1 VTTKIICSNR
11 EELYKAATSRI
22 AELLKEAVENNSKAS
37 FIVPGGTTP
46 APVFEQLSALPLPW
60 SNISVTPSD
69 ERWIDVEL
77 EQSNEYLIKNTLL
90 INQAAEANFVPLKNK
105 AETAL
110 LGEKATEKGL
120 KDLKRPSTVTILGM
134 GPDGHVASLFPGC
147 PQIDDALE
155 LNSKKSCIA
164 IDATGC
170 AVAGS
175 YTERMSLTLAS
186 LIDSDLVILL
196 FTGQEKLDVLNQAMR
211 ERKRSNLPIAALL
224 AQSKTPVEV
233 YWAQ

>member
-1 VTTKIICSNR
+1 VTTKIICSTR
-11 EELYKAATSRI
+11 EELYQAVTSRI
-22 AELLKEAVENNSKAS
+22 AELLKEAVEKNSKAS

-46 APVFEQLSALPLPW
+46 APVFEKLSTLTLPW
-60 SNISVTPSD
+60 SNISVSPSD

-77 EQSNEYLIKNTLL
+77 EQSNENLIKNTLL
-90 INQAAEANFVPLKNK
+90 INQAADANFVALKNM

-110 LGEKATEKGL
+110 LGEKATEKNL
-120 KDLKRPSTVTILGM
+120 KDLKRPSAVTILGM

-147 PQIDDALE
+147 PQIDDALD

-164 IDATGC
+164 IDAKGC
-170 AVAGS
+170 SVAGS

-211 ERKRSNLPIAALL
+211 DRKRSNLPIAALL

-233 YWAQ
+233 YWAK

>member
-1 VTTKIICSNR
+1 MTTKIICSNR
-11 EELYKAATSRI
+11 EELYKAAASRI
-22 AELLKEAVENNSKAS
+22 AELLNESVEKNSKAS

-46 APVFEQLSALPLPW
+46 APVFEQLSNLPLPW
-60 SNISVTPSD
+60 SAISVTPSD
-69 ERWIDVEL
+69 ERWIDVDL

-90 INQAAEANFVPLKNK
+90 INLAAEANFIALKNK

-110 LGEKATEKGL
+110 LGEKATEKNLKGL
-120 KDLKRPSTVTILGM
+120 TRPNAVTILGM

-147 PQIDDALE
+147 PQIDDALD

-164 IDATGC
+164 IDAMGC

-186 LIDSDLVILL
+186 LIDSDLVLLL

-211 ERKRSNLPIAALL
+211 ERKRSKLPIAALL

-233 YWAQ
+233 YWAE

>member
-1 VTTKIICSNR
+1 MTTKIICANR
-11 EELYKAATSRI
+11 EELYKAATARI
-22 AELLKEAVENNSKAS
+22 AELLKDAVEKNSTAS

-46 APVFEQLSALPLPW
+46 APVFERLSALPLDW

-90 INQAAEANFVPLKNK
+90 INEAAETNFIALKNK

-110 LGEKATEKGL
+110 LGEKATQKNLKG
-120 KDLKRPSTVTILGM
+120 LKRPSAVTILGM

-147 PQIDDALE
+147 PQIDDALA

-164 IDATGC
+164 IDAKGC
-170 AVAGS
+170 SVAGS
-175 YTERMSLTLAS
+175 FTERMSLTLAS

-211 ERKRSNLPIAALL
+211 ERKHSTLPVAALL

-233 YWAQ
+233 YWAN